1 MTPESAALLLALI
14 VAVALVLPERVRS
27 LPAADL
33 ALSPRAAWAPSVD
46 DGPATVDQ
54 AASVI
59 GLLAATLRCGAGPIE
74 CLEAVAEVDST
85 PAGRELAVVAAAHRW
100 GEAPDVAWGHVGP
113 GWSAAAVAWHAAIS
127 AGAAPAG
134 LLTEAAA
141 RMRDAEARRLDAAA
155 HRAGVLL
162 VLPLGLCFLPGFVG
176 TTVAPVVLRLV
187 NAMGS

>member
-1 MTPESAALLLALI
+1 MTPASAVLLLAL
-14 VAVALVLPERVRS
+14 VTAAALA
-27 LPAADL
+27 LPAPARPL
-33 ALSPRAAWAPSVD
+33 PVGGRTGPVGAPATASVD
-46 DGPATVDQ
+46 DGATVED
-54 AASVI
+54 AASAI
-59 GLLAATLRCGAGPIE
+59 GLLAATLRCGAGPVE

-100 GEAPDVAWGHVGP
+100 GEPPDVAWGHVGP

-134 LLTEAAA
+134 LLAEAAG
-141 RMRDAEARRLDAAA
+141 RMREAEARRLDAAG

-176 TTVAPVVLRLV
+176 TTIAPVVLRLV
-187 NAMGS
+187 GAMGG